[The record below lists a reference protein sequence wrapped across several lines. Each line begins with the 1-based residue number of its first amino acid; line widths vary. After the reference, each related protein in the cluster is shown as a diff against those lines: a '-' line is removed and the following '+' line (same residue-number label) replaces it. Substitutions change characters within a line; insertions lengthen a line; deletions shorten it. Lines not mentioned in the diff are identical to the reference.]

1 MTQLLIVG
9 LDGATFDLIK
19 PWAAEGKLPALAR
32 LMRGGAVG
40 ELESTLPPVTSPAW
54 PSFMTGKNPGRHG
67 VFDFIRPSAGTFEM
81 VNASQI
87 DGKLLW
93 EILSDAGYSVGV
105 LNVPITYPPRKINGY
120 LVPGLLAPDQGL
132 TTYPADL
139 LKPYRAELGRYRIT
153 PDVQFSAGKEDEF
166 IADIHG
172 LIDAQ
177 LHYALRLMKDHP
189 TDVLMMHFLAGDNA
203 SHALWRHMDA
213 THPRHDPALAEKYGD
228 ALLKV
233 YQHLDSAIQSLASNP
248 SAPLTPCPPL
258 RGGGA
263 PGGAGLQAPGPNS
276 NSQLNTVV
284 MSDHGFGPLHRTV
297 NLNML
302 FLQTGLMHLKARGL
316 TRLRYAMFKRGLT
329 PKGVYRLL
337 ERIGLQN
344 LTARVSRQAR
354 NQVVSKFLSFEDVDW
369 SRTVAYSMGHV
380 GQVYL
385 NLKGREPEG
394 IVEPSDYAA
403 VRQRVVDSLR
413 TLRDPKTGKPL
424 VDRII
429 LREEAAS
436 GPYLGRAPDL
446 HLVLDGYRAI
456 AFPLFAT
463 DGNVVTQQIRGDS
476 GCHRLHG
483 VFIGSGPA
491 FADGSIDGARIID
504 LAPTIL
510 HILGVPVPA
519 DMDGR
524 VLADALAPDLQARA
538 VETSVAAG
546 HAVEQ
551 VDLTPEEQ
559 AEVEERLRALG
570 YLG

>member
-1 MTQLLIVG
+1 MQSGVCG
-9 LDGATFDLIK
+9 
-19 PWAAEGKLPALAR
+19 P
-32 LMRGGAVG
+32 
-40 ELESTLPPVTSPAW
+40 LESTLPPVTSPAW
-54 PSFMTGKNPGRHG
+54 PTFMTGKNPGKHG
-67 VFDFIRPSAGTFEM
+67 VFDFIRPNAGSFEM

-105 LNVPITYPPRKINGY
+105 LNVPITYPPRNVNGY

-153 PDVQFSAGKEDEF
+153 PDVQFSADKADEF
-166 IADIHG
+166 IADLHD
-172 LIDAQ
+172 LIDTQ
-177 LHYALRLMKDHP
+177 LRYALRLMRDHP
-189 TDVLMMHFLAGDNA
+189 TDVLMMHFLASDNG
-203 SHALWRHMDA
+203 SHALWRYMDA
-213 THPRHDPALAEKYGD
+213 THPRYEAGLAAKYGD

-233 YQHLDSAIQSLASNP
+233 YQHLDDAVQ
-248 SAPLTPCPPL
+248 
-258 RGGGA
+258 R
-263 PGGAGLQAPGPNS
+263 
-276 NSQLNTVV
+276 LNVEFGKQNVENNVIV

-297 NLNML
+297 NLNIL
-302 FLQTGLMHLKARGL
+302 LLESGLMRLKPNTM
-316 TRLRYAMFKRGLT
+316 TRLRYALFRRGLT

-344 LTARVSRQAR
+344 ITARVSRQAR
-354 NQVVSKFLSFEDVDW
+354 NQVVGKFLSFEDVDW

-394 IVEPSDYAA
+394 IVESADYVAT
-403 VRQRVVDSLR
+403 RQRVIDVLR
-413 TLRDPKTGKPL
+413 TLRDPDGKPM

-429 LREEAAS
+429 PREEAAS
-436 GPYLGRAPDL
+436 GPYLDRAPDL
-446 HLVLDGYRAI
+446 HLILDGYRAI

-463 DGNVVTQQIRGDS
+463 DGKVVTQQIRGDS

-483 VFIGSGPA
+483 VLIANGPA
-491 FADGSIDGARIID
+491 FASGAIEGARIVD

-510 HILGVPVPA
+510 HVLGVPAPA

-524 VLADALAPDLQARA
+524 VLTGALAADLQARA
-538 VETSVAAG
+538 VQTGEVASSTAN
-546 HAVEQ
+546 Q
-551 VDLTPEEQ
+551 VDFTADEQ

>member
-1 MTQLLIVG
+1 MTRLLIIG
-9 LDGATFDLIK
+9 LDGATLDLIK
-19 PWAAEGKLPALAR
+19 PWAAQDKLPALAQ
-32 LMRGGAVG
+32 LMQSGVCGP
-40 ELESTLPPVTSPAW
+40 LESTLPPVTSPAW
-54 PSFMTGKNPGRHG
+54 PTFMTGKNPGKHG
-67 VFDFIRPSAGTFEM
+67 VFDFIRPNAGSFEM

-105 LNVPITYPPRKINGY
+105 LNVPITYPPRKVNGY
-120 LVPGLLAPDQGL
+120 MVPGLLAPDQGL

-139 LKPYRAELGRYRIT
+139 LKPYRIELGRYRIT
-153 PDVQFSAGKEDEF
+153 PDVQFSADKADEF
-166 IADIHG
+166 IADLHD
-172 LIDAQ
+172 LIDTQ
-177 LHYALRLMKDHP
+177 LRYALRLMRDHP
-189 TDVLMMHFLAGDNA
+189 TDVLMMHFLASDNG
-203 SHALWRHMDA
+203 SHALWRYMDS
-213 THPRHDPALAEKYGD
+213 THPRYEAGPAAKYGD

-233 YQHLDSAIQSLASNP
+233 YQHLDDAVQRLIVEFGKQNVE
-248 SAPLTPCPPL
+248 
-258 RGGGA
+258 
-263 PGGAGLQAPGPNS
+263 N
-276 NSQLNTVV
+276 NVIV

-297 NLNML
+297 NLNIL
-302 FLQTGLMHLKARGL
+302 LLESGLMRLKPNAM
-316 TRLRYAMFKRGLT
+316 TQLRYALFKRGLT

-344 LTARVSRQAR
+344 ITARVSRQAR
-354 NQVVSKFLSFEDVDW
+354 NQVVGKFLSFEDVDW

-394 IVEPSDYAA
+394 IVESADYVAT
-403 VRQRVVDSLR
+403 RQRVIDVLR
-413 TLRDPKTGKPL
+413 TLRDPDGKPM

-429 LREEAAS
+429 PREEAAS
-436 GPYLGRAPDL
+436 GPYLDRAPDL
-446 HLVLDGYRAI
+446 HLILDGYRAI

-463 DGNVVTQQIRGDS
+463 DGKVVTQQIRGDS

-483 VFIGSGPA
+483 VLIASGPA
-491 FADGSIDGARIID
+491 FAPGAIEGARIVD

-510 HILGVPVPA
+510 HVLGVPAPA

-524 VLADALAPDLQARA
+524 VLTGALAPDLQARA
-538 VETSVAAG
+538 VQTGEAAG
-546 HAVEQ
+546 STANQ
-551 VDLTPEEQ
+551 VDFTADEQ

>member
-1 MTQLLIVG
+1 MKLLIVG
-9 LDGATFDLIK
+9 LDGATLDLIK
-19 PWAAEGKLPALAR
+19 PWAAQGHLPTLAG
-32 LMRGGAVG
+32 LIDSGVTGL
-40 ELESTLPPVTSPAW
+40 LESTLPPVTSPAW
-54 PSFMTGKNPGRHG
+54 PTFMTGKNPGKHG

-87 DGKLLW
+87 DSRLLW

-105 LNVPITYPPRKINGY
+105 LNVPITYPPRKVNGY
-120 LVPGLLAPDQGL
+120 LVPGLLAPDQGI
-132 TTYPADL
+132 TTHPPDL

-153 PDVQFSAGKEDEF
+153 PDVQYSPGKVDEF
-166 IADIHG
+166 IADIHD

-177 LHYALRLMKDHP
+177 LRYALRLMQDHP
-189 TDVLMMHFLAGDNA
+189 VEVLMVHFLASDNA
-203 SHALWRHMDA
+203 SHALWRYMDPA
-213 THPRHDPALAEKYGD
+213 HPLHHPALAPKYGD

-233 YQHLDSAIQSLASNP
+233 YQHLDTAIQSLAP
-248 SAPLTPCPPL
+248 PRSAPGVTVSN
-258 RGGGA
+258 
-263 PGGAGLQAPGPNS
+263 LQSPN
-276 NSQLNTVV
+276 VIV

-302 FLQTGLMHLKARGL
+302 FLEAGLMHLKRNAW
-316 TRLRYAMFKRGLT
+316 TQLRHAMFKRGLT
-329 PKGVYRLL
+329 PKGAYRLL
-337 ERIGLQN
+337 ERAGLQN

-354 NQVVSKFLSFEDVDW
+354 NQVVGKFLSFEDVDW

-394 IVEPSDYAA
+394 VVDPADYFAA
-403 VRQRVVDSLR
+403 RQRVIDALNA
-413 TLRDPKTGKPL
+413 LRDPDTGKAL

-429 LREEAAS
+429 PREEAAS
-436 GPYLGRAPDL
+436 GPYLDRAPDL

-463 DGNVVTQQIRGDS
+463 EGKIVTQQIRGDS

-483 VFIGSGPA
+483 VFIAGGPA
-491 FADGSIDGARIID
+491 FSRGAVEGARLID

-510 HILGVPVPA
+510 HILGAPAPA

-524 VLADALAPDLQARA
+524 VLIEALSPDQRART
-538 VETSVAAG
+538 VETSEAAG
-546 HAVEQ
+546 YASHQ
-551 VDLTPEEQ
+551 VDLTPDEQ